1 VAYDNKLQLLTHSF
15 SQDGL
20 CLFFQQY
27 IYKKKRSGE
36 DERWLTTTSC
46 SSTHTALVRLAL
58 FCLSLRLAETSFSS
72 PNLETL
78 NTKP

>member
-27 IYKKKRSGE
+27 IYKKKKVRRRRTVAY
-36 DERWLTTTSC
+36 DYKLQLH
-46 SSTHTALVRLAL
+46 TH
-58 FCLSLRLAETSFSS
+58 SFSQVGS
-72 PNLETL
+72 VLFELEACRNQFQL
-78 NTKP
+78 SKSRNPKH